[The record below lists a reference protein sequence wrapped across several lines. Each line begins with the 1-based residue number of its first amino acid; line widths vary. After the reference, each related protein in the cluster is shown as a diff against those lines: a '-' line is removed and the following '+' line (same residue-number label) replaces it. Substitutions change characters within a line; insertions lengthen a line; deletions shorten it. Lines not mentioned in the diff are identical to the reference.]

1 MSLKP
6 QKKMAASILKAGR
19 SRLWINPEEFGRV
32 ESAITKEE
40 IRKLIHEG
48 VIVTKREKGV
58 SRGRHR
64 AKTRKKKG
72 RGPGSKKGS
81 SHNKKRIWINKI
93 RTLRFRLKE
102 LKEKKIITPKIY
114 RKLVLLAKGGTFRSV
129 SHLNEYLKSHNLT
142 RRR

>member
-1 MSLKP
+1 MSLKT

-48 VIVTKREKGV
+48 VIVTKRERGV
-58 SRGRHR
+58 SLGRHR

-81 SHNKKRIWINKI
+81 IHNRKRIWVNKI
-93 RTLRFRLKE
+93 RTLRFRLKG
-102 LKEKKIITPKIY
+102 LKDKKIITPKIY

-129 SHLNEYLKSHNLT
+129 SHLNEYLKSHDLT

>member
-1 MSLKP
+1 LSLKT
-6 QKKMAASILKAGR
+6 QKKMASSILKAGR

-64 AKTRKKKG
+64 TKTSKKKS

-81 SHNKKRIWINKI
+81 IHNRKRIWVNKI
-93 RTLRFRLKE
+93 RTLRFRLRE
-102 LKEKKIITPKIY
+102 LKNKKIITPKIY
-114 RKLVLLAKGGTFRSV
+114 RRLVLLAKGGTFRSV

>member
-1 MSLKP
+1 
-6 QKKMAASILKAGR
+6 MAASILKAGG

-48 VIVTKREKGV
+48 VIVTRRERGV

-64 AKTRKKKG
+64 AKIGKKKG
-72 RGPGSKKGS
+72 RGAGSKKGS
-81 SHNKKRIWINKI
+81 SRNKKRIWVNKI

-102 LKEKKIITPKIY
+102 LKDKKIITPKIY

-129 SHLNEYLKSHNLT
+129 SHLNEYLESHNLT

>member
-1 MSLKP
+1 MSLKT
-6 QKKMAASILKAGR
+6 QKKMAASILKVGR

-40 IRKLIHEG
+40 IRKLVHEG
-48 VIVTKREKGV
+48 IIITRRERGV

-64 AKTRKKKG
+64 TKTSKKKG
-72 RGPGSKKGS
+72 RGAGSKKGS
-81 SHNKKRIWINKI
+81 NHSKKKIWVNKI

-102 LKEKKIITPKIY
+102 LKDKKIITAQIY
-114 RKLVLLAKGGTFRSV
+114 RKLILMAKGGSFRSV
-129 SHLNEYLKSHNLT
+129 SHLNEYLESHNLT

>member
-1 MSLKP
+1 LSLRA
-6 QKKMAASILKAGR
+6 QKKMASSILKVGG

-40 IRKLIHEG
+40 IRKLVHEG
-48 VIVTKREKGV
+48 VIITRRERGV

-64 AKTRKKKG
+64 AKTKKKKG
-72 RGPGSKKGS
+72 RGAGSKKS
-81 SHNKKRIWINKI
+81 SSYDRKRVWVDKI

-102 LKEKKIITPKIY
+102 LKNKRIITTQVY
-114 RKLVLLAKGGTFRSV
+114 RKLILMAKGGSFRSV
-129 SHLNEYLKSHNLT
+129 AHLNEYLESHELT

>member
-1 MSLKP
+1 MSLKT

-81 SHNKKRIWINKI
+81 IHNRKRIWINKI
-93 RTLRFRLKE
+93 RTLRFRLKK

>member
-1 MSLKP
+1 
-6 QKKMAASILKAGR
+6 MASSILKVGR

-40 IRKLIHEG
+40 IRKLVHEG
-48 VIVTKREKGV
+48 VIITRRERGV

-64 AKTRKKKG
+64 AKTKKKKG
-72 RGPGSKKGS
+72 RGAGSKKGS
-81 SHNKKRIWINKI
+81 SYDRKRVWVDKI

-102 LKEKKIITPKIY
+102 LKNKRIITTQVY
-114 RKLVLLAKGGTFRSV
+114 RKLILMAKGGSFRSV
-129 SHLNEYLKSHNLT
+129 AHLNEYLESHELT

>member
-1 MSLKP
+1 M
-6 QKKMAASILKAGR
+6 KAGR

-48 VIVTKREKGV
+48 VIVTKRERGV
-58 SRGRHR
+58 SLGRHR

-81 SHNKKRIWINKI
+81 IHNRKRIWVNKI
-93 RTLRFRLKE
+93 RTLRFRLKG
-102 LKEKKIITPKIY
+102 LKDKKIITPKIY

-129 SHLNEYLKSHNLT
+129 SHLNEYLKSHDLT

>member
-1 MSLKP
+1 M
-6 QKKMAASILKAGR
+6 KAGR

-48 VIVTKREKGV
+48 VIVTKRERGV

-64 AKTRKKKG
+64 AKTRKKKV

-81 SHNKKRIWINKI
+81 IHNRKRIWVNKI

-102 LKEKKIITPKIY
+102 LKDKKIITPKIY

>member
-1 MSLKP
+1 
-6 QKKMAASILKAGR
+6 MAASILKAGR

-81 SHNKKRIWINKI
+81 IHNRKRIWINKI

>member
-1 MSLKP
+1 MSLKT
-6 QKKMAASILKAGR
+6 QKKMASSILKAGR

-64 AKTRKKKG
+64 TKTSKKKS

-81 SHNKKRIWINKI
+81 IHNRKRIWVNKI

-102 LKEKKIITPKIY
+102 LKNKKIITPKIY

>member
-6 QKKMAASILKAGR
+6 QKKMAASILKAGG

-48 VIVTKREKGV
+48 VIVTRRERGI

-72 RGPGSKKGS
+72 RGAGSKKGS
-81 SHNKKRIWINKI
+81 SHNKKRIWVNKI

-102 LKEKKIITPKIY
+102 LKDKKIITPKIY

-129 SHLNEYLKSHNLT
+129 SHLNEYLESHNLT

>member
-6 QKKMAASILKAGR
+6 QKKMASSILKAGR

-48 VIVTKREKGV
+48 VIVTRRERGV

-64 AKTRKKKG
+64 AKTGKKKG
-72 RGPGSKKGS
+72 RGAGSKKGS
-81 SHNKKRIWINKI
+81 SHNKKRIWVNKI

-102 LKEKKIITPKIY
+102 LKDKKIITPNIY

-129 SHLNEYLKSHNLT
+129 SHLNEYLESHNLT

>member
-1 MSLKP
+1 MSLKT

-40 IRKLIHEG
+40 IKKLIHED
-48 VIVTKREKGV
+48 VIVTRRERGV

-72 RGPGSKKGS
+72 RGAGSKKGS
-81 SHNKKRIWINKI
+81 IHNRKRVWVDKI
-93 RTLRFRLKE
+93 RRLRFRLKE
-102 LKEKKIITPKIY
+102 LKGKKIITPNIY

>member
-1 MSLKP
+1 M
-6 QKKMAASILKAGR
+6 KAGR

-48 VIVTKREKGV
+48 VIVTKRERGV

-81 SHNKKRIWINKI
+81 IHNRKRIWVNKI

-102 LKEKKIITPKIY
+102 LKDKKIITPKIY
-114 RKLVLLAKGGTFRSV
+114 RKLVLLAKGGTFRSI

>member
-1 MSLKP
+1 MSLKT
-6 QKKMAASILKAGR
+6 QKKMASSILKAGR

-81 SHNKKRIWINKI
+81 IHNRKRIWINKI

>member
-1 MSLKP
+1 LSLKA
-6 QKKMAASILKAGR
+6 QKKMAASILKVGG

-40 IRKLIHEG
+40 IRKLVHED
-48 VIVTKREKGV
+48 VIVTRRERGV

-64 AKTRKKKG
+64 AKTKKKKG
-72 RGPGSKKGS
+72 RGSGSKKGS
-81 SHNKKRIWINKI
+81 SHNKKRIWVNKI

-102 LKEKKIITPKIY
+102 LKDKKIITTQIY
-114 RKLVLLAKGGTFRSV
+114 RKLVLMAKGGSFRSV
-129 SHLNEYLKSHNLT
+129 SHLNEYLESHNLT

>member
-1 MSLKP
+1 
-6 QKKMAASILKAGR
+6 MAGSILKGGR
-19 SRLWINPEEFGRV
+19 SRLWISPEEFGRV

-48 VIVTKREKGV
+48 VIVTKRERGV

-81 SHNKKRIWINKI
+81 IHNKKRIWVNKI

-102 LKEKKIITPKIY
+102 LKDKKIITPKIY

>member
-1 MSLKP
+1 
-6 QKKMAASILKAGR
+6 MAASILKAGR

>member
-1 MSLKP
+1 MSLKT
-6 QKKMAASILKAGR
+6 QKKMASSILKAGR

-64 AKTRKKKG
+64 TKTSKKKS

-81 SHNKKRIWINKI
+81 IHNRKRIWVNKI
-93 RTLRFRLKE
+93 RTLRFRLRE
-102 LKEKKIITPKIY
+102 LKNKKIITPKIY
-114 RKLVLLAKGGTFRSV
+114 RRLVLLAKGGTFRSV